1 MAAHTKTAATA
12 RKRATGPAKAQ
23 ESAPGAVVQ
32 EAPAEKPAFQ
42 PVKLSAGSTGMTI
55 PEDKAQAIAAM
66 HIAGVPI
73 TRICEEVGVSYHTA
87 AALIRNRPELLDMA
101 RDVTA
106 KNWATLAALGTAQL
120 VDRLPQMRDQ
130 ALSVLSAIATEK
142 AELLAGGATS
152 RVEIVA
158 APAVDEWSD
167 VVEGVVIESSA
178 VSIGNTGRTGAAKGP
193 TPPPPA
199 LVDRAD
205 GEQPFVS
212 ECSDTVD
219 ASGVSV
225 FEPVEA
231 PFLPP
236 PPPTDRGEGGIAS
249 SSNRSLPDS
258 LSDAEIFRKST

>member
-1 MAAHTKTAATA
+1 MGAHTKTAKAP

-23 ESAPGAVVQ
+23 ESEPVAVVQ
-32 EAPAEKPAFQ
+32 EAPTEKPAFQ

-106 KNWATLAALGTAQL
+106 KNWKTLAALGTAQL
-120 VDRLPQMRDQ
+120 VDRLPQMKDQ

-152 RVEIVA
+152 RVEIIA

-167 VVEGVVIESSA
+167 VVDGVVIESSA
-178 VSIGNTGRTGAAKGP
+178 VSIGIASRTAAPKGP

-199 LVDRAD
+199 LVDWAD
-205 GEQPFVS
+205 GEQPPVS

-219 ASGVSV
+219 ADGVSV

-231 PFLPP
+231 SFLPP
-236 PPPTDRGEGGIAS
+236 APPVGVGEAGVRPS
-249 SSNRSLPDS
+249 SKTTLPNS
-258 LSDAEIFRKST
+258 LSDDEIFRKRL

>member
-1 MAAHTKTAATA
+1 
-12 RKRATGPAKAQ
+12 
-23 ESAPGAVVQ
+23 VVD
-32 EAPAEKPAFQ
+32 EAPTEKPAFQ

-55 PEDKAQAIAAM
+55 PEDKAQAVAAM

-106 KNWATLAALGTAQL
+106 KNWKTLAALGTAQL
-120 VDRLPQMRDQ
+120 VDRLPQMKDQ

-152 RVEIVA
+152 RVEVIA

-167 VVEGVVIESSA
+167 VVEGVVIESA
-178 VSIGNTGRTGAAKGP
+178 VSTGITGRTRAPKGP

-199 LVDRAD
+199 LAGRTD
-205 GEQPFVS
+205 GEQPLAL

-219 ASGVSV
+219 AEGVSV

-231 PFLPP
+231 LFLPP
-236 PPPTDRGEGGIAS
+236 APPVGVGAEGGS
-249 SSNRSLPDS
+249 RSSNRSLPNS
-258 LSDAEIFRKST
+258 LSDDEIFRKST